1 MVCEKLPSPLNMT
14 DARAEKL
21 MTSIAKTFDS
31 LPSVTQDMKK
41 YFIACSSSDDDPVI
55 AFVSKMTPVI

>member
-1 MVCEKLPSPLNMT
+1 MT